1 MVKLVNWYNFEH
13 QIKDKRLFLFS
24 NTDVQRIFGTSKVAT
39 SLLLH
44 RYSKKGFITR
54 VKRGL
59 YSLSDVVPPE
69 FFVANKI
76 YEPSYISLEFAL
88 SYHRVIPETV
98 YEITS
103 VTTKSTQ
110 KFETLGK
117 IFSYHKIKKAAF
129 SGYYIEKQK
138 GLSFRIA
145 YAEKA
150 FVDYNYFH
158 LLDGKKPLTRFN
170 KEKID
175 ANKALYYAG
184 LFKNSKLVSIIKTT
198 LR

>member
-13 QIKDKRLFLFS
+13 KIREKRLLLFS
-24 NTDVQRIFGTSKVAT
+24 NIDVQRIFGTSKVST
-39 SLLLH
+39 VLLLH
-44 RYSKKGFITR
+44 RYYKKGFIIR

-59 YSLSDVVPPE
+59 YSLSDFMPPE
-69 FFVANKI
+69 FLVANRI

-103 VTTKSTQ
+103 VTTKATRR
-110 KFETLGK
+110 FETLGR
-117 IFSYHKIKKAAF
+117 IFSYHKIKREAF
-129 SGYYIEKQK
+129 SGYSIEKQK

-150 FVDYNYFH
+150 FVDYNYLR
-158 LLDGKKPLTRFN
+158 LLGGKKPLTRFN
-170 KEKID
+170 KDKI
-175 ANKALYYAG
+175 NTNEALRYTR
-184 LFKNSKLVSIIKTT
+184 LFKNSKLVSIIKRT
-198 LR
+198 LQ

>member
-1 MVKLVNWYNFEH
+1 MVKLVNWYEFEH
-13 QIKDKRLFLFS
+13 QIKNKRLPMFS
-24 NTDVQRIFGTSKVAT
+24 NIDVQRIFGTSKVAT
-39 SLLLH
+39 TLLLH

-54 VKRGL
+54 IKRGL
-59 YSLSDVVPPE
+59 YSLNDIIPPE
-69 FFVANKI
+69 FFVANRI

-103 VTTKSTQ
+103 VTTRATQ
-110 KFETLGK
+110 RFETLGK
-117 IFSYHKIKKAAF
+117 VFSYHKIKKSAF
-129 SGYYIEKQK
+129 SGYSIEKQK

-150 FVDYNYFH
+150 FVDYDYFR
-158 LLDGKKPLTRFN
+158 LLEGKKPLMRFN
-170 KEKID
+170 KEKINV
-175 ANKALYYAG
+175 NKALRYAG

>member
-1 MVKLVNWYNFEH
+1 MVKLVNWYKFEH
-13 QIKDKRLFLFS
+13 GIKDKRLLLFS
-24 NTDVQRIFGTSKVAT
+24 NIDVQRIFGTTPGAT
-39 SLLLH
+39 IKLLH
-44 RYSKKGFITR
+44 RYFKKGFIAR
-54 VKRGL
+54 VKRGI

-69 FFVANKI
+69 FLVANKI

-103 VTTKSTQ
+103 VSTKATQ

-117 IFSYHKIKKAAF
+117 IFSYRKIKKSAF
-129 SGYYIEKQK
+129 TGYSIEKQK

-145 YAEKA
+145 YPEKA
-150 FVDYNYFH
+150 FVDYNYFR
-158 LLDGKKPLTRFN
+158 LLGGKKPLTRFN

-175 ANKALYYAG
+175 ANKALRYAG
-184 LFKNSKLVSIIKTT
+184 LFKNQKLVGIIKTT